1 MAETEMSTTDIN
13 ASNPIYNNAYK
24 AMMLAGINV
33 EISDTKAIQNW
44 LAGAMN
50 LDEYYPS
57 QEEVG

>member
-1 MAETEMSTTDIN
+1 MTKTEMSTADLN

-44 LAGAMN
+44 LAGAVE
-50 LDEYYPS
+50 LDEYYPLP
-57 QEEVG
+57 EEVA